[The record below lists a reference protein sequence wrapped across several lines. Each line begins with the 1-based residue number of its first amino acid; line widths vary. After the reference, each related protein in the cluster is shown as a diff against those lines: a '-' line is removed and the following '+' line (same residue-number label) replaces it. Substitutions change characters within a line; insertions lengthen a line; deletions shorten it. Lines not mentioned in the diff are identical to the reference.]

1 MCRSMHLYPFL
12 LILPVI
18 SITEE
23 WGGDDEERS
32 RRGEKKG
39 KQSAQRERKWKEAM
53 KGGRREREEKRNWG
67 VEVETEK
74 SLFSLT
80 STWITHTVAMVTLT
94 AALLDVSLSSGRCL
108 ATKGGQES
116 GIRRKGKRE
125 VEETR
130 VCSRVQ
136 VEKWREVTQK
146 RCKKILSKAGINSA
160 AQMNS
165 LTVFWSRGILLHQSH
180 KQNFTMLNW

>member
-94 AALLDVSLSSGRCL
+94 AALLGVSLSSGRCL

-116 GIRRKGKRE
+116 GIHRKGKRE

-146 RCKKILSKAGINSA
+146 RCKKIQSKAGINSA

-165 LTVFWSRGILLHQSH
+165 
-180 KQNFTMLNW
+180 